1 MVCGSPA
8 MVHHTRAALLATR
21 KPPEAVLVEEYAD
34 APVVDDDV
42 TTPESAAQGG
52 PQ

>member
-1 MVCGSPA
+1 
-8 MVHHTRAALLATR
+8 MVHHTRAALLATP
-21 KPPEAVLVEEYAD
+21 KPPETVQVEEYAD
-34 APVVDDDV
+34 APVVDDDE